1 MLALWSVVWSFSF
14 HQVSVCTVAGC
25 WYCWYWCLV
34 LCWRDQPHLLQLCL
48 VHSWHATLEIL
59 NDVFYRQ
66 LPHILKYISSVG
78 EIFGDGVWYY
88 LLYSCSRVQCAPNLL
103 LVPVSILSI
112 HFIFRISC
120 FALLFLFSFSLILC
134 SCHRYT
140 MHSWLYLLAFLSFVS
155 WLVSNCL
162 HFPVLDVDFLL
173 PRLRVWTLFHWS
185 WHATWTLQ
193 DAASWCF
200 HCATLQHHLVT
211 VYPFFICIFLV
222 LCRYV

>member
-1 MLALWSVVWSFSF
+1 MFALWSVVWSFSF

-140 MHSWLYLLAFLSFVS
+140 NAFLVILACIPLFCILTCEQLFAFPCPWCRLSTSPTSRMDSLSLILTCYLNTTGCCFV
-155 WLVSNCL
+155 
-162 HFPVLDVDFLL
+162 VLPLCYI
-173 PRLRVWTLFHWS
+173 
-185 WHATWTLQ
+185 
-193 DAASWCF
+193 AASF
-200 HCATLQHHLVT
+200 GHRV
-211 VYPFFICIFLV
+211 PFFHLYFLGS
-222 LCRYV
+222 L